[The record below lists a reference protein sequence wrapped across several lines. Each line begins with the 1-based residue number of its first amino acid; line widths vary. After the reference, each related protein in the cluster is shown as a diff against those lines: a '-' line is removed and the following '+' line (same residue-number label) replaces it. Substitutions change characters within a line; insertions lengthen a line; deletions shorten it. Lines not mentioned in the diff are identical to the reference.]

1 MSFFTLHWR
10 HLGVARAAP
19 RRAPWERLGCS
30 PWPWPGR
37 CLALAWAVAWPWP
50 GPGLGLALACPL
62 PGLGLS
68 FGLWR
73 PVALLLWLGLWLP
86 RQWGVWLGW
95 LPDTHAKAKNVVDA
109 LALLSVTFA
118 RVRAAFRESLHTLV
132 CVVVSVC
139 VGVCFLSTTASGA
152 TIFFFLL
159 CFRGRPSMER
169 NNATLCFDPFFRQPR
184 HIKT

>member
-73 PVALLLWLGLWLP
+73 PVAVLLWLGLWLP
-86 RQWGVWLGW
+86 RRWGVWLGW
-95 LPDTHAKAKNVVDA
+95 LLCLWAGYRGCSLWRLWLAVKLWFHCANTLQTQQHTGPRIRQHTHAHA
-109 LALLSVTFA
+109 
-118 RVRAAFRESLHTLV
+118 VR
-132 CVVVSVC
+132 SVC
-139 VGVCFLSTTASGA
+139 VS
-152 TIFFFLL
+152 
-159 CFRGRPSMER
+159 
-169 NNATLCFDPFFRQPR
+169 
-184 HIKT
+184 

>member
-1 MSFFTLHWR
+1 MVRLLVCVIFYITLATLR
-10 HLGVARAAP
+10 RRPGGSQEGALGAP
-19 RRAPWERLGCS
+19 GLLTLALA
-30 PWPWPGR
+30 WPLPGPG
-37 CLALAWAVAWPWP
+37 LALAWAVAWPWP
-50 GPGLGLALACPL
+50 GPGLALVWPWPG
-62 PGLGLS
+62 PGLGLALGQS

-86 RQWGVWLGW
+86 RRWGVWLGW

-139 VGVCFLSTTASGA
+139 VCVCVS
-152 TIFFFLL
+152 
-159 CFRGRPSMER
+159 
-169 NNATLCFDPFFRQPR
+169 
-184 HIKT
+184 